1 VSELRRDSLTGEWV
15 GIAADRQN
23 RPNRP
28 AAACPFCIGGLEA
41 PGAYDVK
48 AFPNRWPAWVPG
60 EPVDFAGD
68 RVPARGAAEVVL
80 YSPDHDASLAS
91 LGVPGVRHVV
101 DLWTERTTALLARP
115 EVEYV
120 LVFEN
125 RGADAGATIAHP
137 HGQIYAFPFV
147 PPVPKREAEVAERAG
162 CPLCREDP
170 GDRIVHDGETWRG
183 WVPYAAPYPYGLL
196 LAPVDHV
203 AGLPVLGDVQRDGLA
218 AALVDCLGRLDRLFD
233 RPFPYMLWIHP
244 GVHLHVH
251 IAPPRRDAETLRY
264 VAAAELGSGTLTN
277 PVAPEAAA
285 RALRDA

>member
-1 VSELRRDSLTGEWV
+1 MSELRRDALSGEWV

-28 AAACPFCIGGLEA
+28 SEGCPFCVGGIEA
-41 PGAYDVK
+41 PEPYDVK
-48 AFPNRWPAWVPG
+48 AFTNRWPAWIPG
-60 EPVDFAGD
+60 APVDLAGD

-91 LGVPGVRHVV
+91 LGVDAVRRVV
-101 DLWTERTTALLARP
+101 DLWAERTTALLARL

-147 PPVPKREAEVAERAG
+147 PPVPKREAEIAARDG
-162 CPLCREDP
+162 CALCGEDP
-170 GDRIVHDGETWRG
+170 GARIVHDGKAWRG
-183 WVPYAAPYPYGLL
+183 WVPFAAPYPYGLMI
-196 LAPVDHV
+196 AAVDHV
-203 AGLPVLGDVQRDGLA
+203 AGLAELGDAQRDGLA

-244 GVHLHVH
+244 GVHLHIHV
-251 IAPPRRDAETLRY
+251 APPRRDAETLRY

-285 RALRDA
+285 KALRDA